1 MFSDSFARGVVL
13 AFIGAAG
20 SIGLGAYS
28 LVCYRRSRRWI
39 QPMSLTANP
48 EMRYRLL
55 DGGAHSTGFGGEPQ
69 ADNKS
74 VDASALSS
82 RKTIRR
88 SSH

>member
-1 MFSDSFARGVVL
+1 MNGEDQVTRSKN
-13 AFIGAAG
+13 
-20 SIGLGAYS
+20 LGTNNW
-28 LVCYRRSRRWI
+28 RTT
-39 QPMSLTANP
+39 TAWYVTNQ
-48 EMRYRLL
+48 RLEKAL